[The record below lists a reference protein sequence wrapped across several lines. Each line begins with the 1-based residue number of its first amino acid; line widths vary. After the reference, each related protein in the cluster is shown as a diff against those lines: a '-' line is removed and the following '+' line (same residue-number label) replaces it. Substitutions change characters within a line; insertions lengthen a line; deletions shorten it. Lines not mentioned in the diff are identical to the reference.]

1 MYPPNSGGF
10 QGPGGFPG
18 APPAYPSQPTQ
29 QPAAYPGPAIT
40 SPGQQPGPSYA
51 PQPVPQAFAG
61 YLGAPSG
68 MPSYSQ
74 PPAGFTPP
82 TTQWYTTGPTGA
94 PQPYTPP
101 AMSYQ
106 PASPAPGPTGPVTYT
121 PPQQPTA
128 PQPQPAPQPGTSGAP
143 GPAPGTPS
151 THPFAQLGAAV
162 AQYIGQPQ
170 PGQQRPAWAPP
181 VDFNPRWVEDLY
193 VEDPRTGGLTVRPGA
208 DPLELARSQQW
219 MTWFQNFE
227 RTWKANPYEAIKPG
241 LQDWVRQT
249 VESTLNE
256 QIGRRRDNQAID
268 DFVTQHGVWMFHA
281 DPYGRP
287 LVNPQN
293 GQRILSPVGQQFV
306 GLVQQAEQAGI
317 RSGAEQLRYAQALL
331 WQELAARQR
340 ANSQTQA
347 LPPPTPVDL
356 MDPNNPVAQAQSR
369 LLVPYGAVPPP
380 TMTSPYPGYPAVPTA
395 LPPGPSLG
403 NLAQTAPGTP
413 PGAGYTPGVA
423 PQYSVQPTQYAA
435 NGIAAPSPYGQTFTQ
450 FLNQQ
455 AQQQGLLPPP
465 GTTPFS
471 FG

>member
-1 MYPPNSGGF
+1 MYPPNGGGF

-18 APPAYPSQPTQ
+18 APPAYPSQASPP
-29 QPAAYPGPAIT
+29 PAMYPSQSAPMMSPA
-40 SPGQQPGPSYA
+40 PPQGPSYA
-51 PQPVPQAFAG
+51 PQPVPAAFSG
-61 YLGAPSG
+61 YLGTPSG

-74 PPAGFTPP
+74 PPSGFVPP
-82 TTQWYTTGPTGA
+82 TTQWYTTGPNGA

-101 AMSYQ
+101 AMSQ
-106 PASPAPGPTGPVTYT
+106 APFPGPTGPVTYAPPPT
-121 PPQQPTA
+121 PPAA
-128 PQPQPAPQPGTSGAP
+128 PPSPAPQPGTSGAP
-143 GPAPGTPS
+143 GPASGTPT

-268 DFVTQHGVWMFHA
+268 DFVAHHGVWVFQS

-287 LVNPQN
+287 LVNTQN
-293 GQRILSPVGQQFV
+293 GQRVLSPVGQQFV
-306 GLVQQAEQAGI
+306 GLLQQAEQAGI
-317 RSGAEQLRYAQALL
+317 RSSAEQLRYAQALL
-331 WQELAARQR
+331 WQELAARHH
-340 ANSQTQA
+340 ASSQAPAPQP
-347 LPPPTPVDL
+347 LTPIDL
-356 MDPNNPVAQAQSR
+356 MDPNNPVAQAQNR
-369 LLVPYGAVPPP
+369 LLSPYGAVPGLMAP
-380 TMTSPYPGYPAVPTA
+380 SPYPGYPAVPMA
-395 LPPGPSLG
+395 PQPGPSLG
-403 NLAQTAPGTP
+403 GMAQGATP
-413 PGAGYTPGVA
+413 PGAGYNPGVS

-450 FLNQQ
+450 FLQQQ
-455 AQQQGLLPPP
+455 AQSQGLVPPT
-465 GTTPFS
+465 GVTPFS